1 MKKKPRSIKEALSE
15 ILNKKELEIMPTSF
29 DILGGLLIFNK
40 IPEELEKKIYSI
52 FKRPVRVVGVTSES
66 LEMDIYDLPPER
78 IIKDPQGIIKVLS
91 LVPGLTATEISK
103 ISKLEKAKAVDIN
116 DIIPGSKYACAAER
130 RI

>member
-1 MKKKPRSIKEALSE
+1 MEQVVAYADKTIVKIEGVEVK
-15 ILNKKELEIMPTSF
+15 
-29 DILGGLLIFNK
+29 GLK
-40 IPEELEKKIYSI
+40 PEELEKKIYSI

-78 IIKDPQGIIKVLS
+78 IIKDQQGIIKVLS